1 MIVTKI
7 KKSKKG
13 NVLIY
18 ADNEYYSSV
27 PLEVFIKSRLKVGDE
42 IDKGVLE
49 ELQNETNL
57 NKAKEKALRLL
68 SLRAH
73 SKQEL
78 KDKINH
84 SADEDVA
91 QKIADKMEDLGL
103 VDDKNFAVMYAKELF
118 SRKLYSAS
126 RVKYELSKKGISDD
140 IIKDIIETTD
150 FDERENIE
158 KIFAKKRFDKED
170 EKQYRRVV
178 AYCQRMGYSWND
190 IKSVINSYN

>member
-13 NVLIY
+13 NILIY

-27 PLEVFIKSRLKVGDE
+27 PLEVFIKSRLKIGDA
-42 IDKGVLE
+42 IDEDILE
-49 ELQNETNL
+49 ELQKETEL

-73 SKQEL
+73 SKKEL
-78 KDKINH
+78 RDKINN
-84 SADEDVA
+84 SSNEDVA
-91 QKIADKMEDLGL
+91 REIADKMEDLGL
-103 VDDKNFAVMYAKELF
+103 VNDRNFADAYAKELF
-118 SRKLYSAS
+118 TKKMYSSSRI
-126 RVKYELSKKGISDD
+126 RYELSKKGISDD
-140 IIKDIIETTD
+140 IIDDVMESVEFND
-150 FDERENIE
+150 RDNIE
-158 KIFAKKRFDKED
+158 KIFGKKRFDKGD